1 MSQCKTFTISKTY
14 VLSAINKKGERVY
27 YDTDQHSGGW
37 PYWSTWASTAKK
49 FDSLEKI
56 PTFKAGDY
64 MRNEV
69 VTIEVLEVKQQAKVI
84 QTTELVSEARAKAEA
99 EIAKIQK
106 ELAQKIAM
114 LEGTK

>member
-1 MSQCKTFTISKTY
+1 MSQKTFTIRKAY

-27 YDTDQHSGGW
+27 YDTDDHSGGW
-37 PYWSTWASTAKK
+37 PYWSTFTSIRKEFASLDKVPVIK
-49 FDSLEKI
+49 
-56 PTFKAGDY
+56 PTDY
-64 MRNEV
+64 MYKEV
-69 VTIEVLEVKQQAKVI
+69 KTIEVLEVSYKAKVI

-114 LEGTK
+114 LEGVK